1 MQRSSIKADMNSGI
15 PSSVDGKRS
24 RNSADRKSS
33 NRRVLIVV
41 FLSLVIDLLAFTVI
55 LPLFPS
61 LMEYYDKRDDQGSLY
76 QGLKQFVHGF
86 LAWVGAPDTPRWNSV
101 LFGGIL
107 GSLFSFLQYLTSP
120 LIGAVSDVYGRKPLM
135 ILTSIGIAASY
146 ALWAVSHHF
155 TIFVLARVVGGI
167 SKGNI
172 GLSAAIVTDVTP
184 PENRGKG
191 MAMIGVAFSVG
202 FLLGPLIG
210 AAFSL
215 QAKGQ
220 EGEFFVTPALYALT
234 LAVLDVLFL
243 VVFLKET
250 LPREKRALSLG
261 SGFRKAVSLIHP
273 GMLFNFSAVK
283 GVNEKDMKGMK
294 SIGLVY
300 FLYLF
305 FYSGLEFT
313 LTFLTHSRFDY
324 NSMQQGKMFF
334 VIGIIMILVQGGGI
348 RRVKRGRE
356 LSFAVKGLVI
366 LIPSFVIIAFSYH
379 QMALYTGLVLFAFA
393 SATVVP
399 CLTTEISTYASDD
412 QKGAVMGIFRSL
424 GALARSFG
432 PVFSSTVYWCA
443 GPVLCYIIGSIAL
456 VLPLVLLRRIKSHVD

>member
-1 MQRSSIKADMNSGI
+1 MQRTAFKADGQLGVPFNGKENSHR
-15 PSSVDGKRS
+15 SENGKPV
-24 RNSADRKSS
+24 NYK
-33 NRRVLIVV
+33 VLIVV

-61 LMEYYDKRDDQGSLY
+61 LMEYYGQHDEQGGLY
-76 QGLKQFVHGF
+76 YGLKQLVHGF
-86 LAWVGAPDTPRWNSV
+86 REWVGAPDTPRWNSV
-101 LFGGIL
+101 LFGGVL

-120 LIGAVSDVYGRKPLM
+120 LIGSFSDVYGRRPLM

-146 ALWAVSHHF
+146 AIWAVSHHF
-155 TIFVLARVVGGI
+155 TIFVVARVVGGI
-167 SKGNI
+167 SKGNV
-172 GLSAAIVTDVTP
+172 GLSAAIVTDATP
-184 PENRGKG
+184 PEKRAKG
-191 MAMIGVAFSVG
+191 MAMIGVAFSIG

-220 EGEFFVTPALYALT
+220 EGQFFVAPALYALT

-243 VVFLKET
+243 TVFLKET
-250 LPREKRALSLG
+250 LPREKRAKSIG
-261 SGFRKAVSLIHP
+261 SGFRQALTLIHP
-273 GMLFNFSAVK
+273 GMLFRFSAVK
-283 GVNEKDMKGMK
+283 GASAKELNSMR

-305 FYSGLEFT
+305 LYSGLEFT
-313 LTFLTHSRFDY
+313 LTLLTHNRFDY
-324 NSMQQGKMFF
+324 SSMQQGKMFF
-334 VIGIIMILVQGGGI
+334 VIGIVMTLVQAGGI

-356 LSFAVKGLVI
+356 LSFAVKGLVL
-366 LIPSFVIIAFSYH
+366 LIPSFVIIAVAYH
-379 QMALYTGLVLFAFA
+379 QMVLYTGLVLFSVA

-412 QKGAVMGIFRSL
+412 QKGTVMGIFRSL

-432 PVFSSTVYWCA
+432 PVFSSAVYWCL
-443 GPVLCYIIGSIAL
+443 GPVFCYAIGSVAL
-456 VLPLVLLRRIKSHVD
+456 VIPLILLRKIKAHVD